1 MYILKLSKCMRNR
14 RRKIYDDGDF
24 KEVVK
29 NFYTLISDINKS
41 KLSLILISY
50 K

>member
-1 MYILKLSKCMRNR
+1 MRSR

-29 NFYTLISDINKS
+29 NFYALISEINKS
-41 KLSLILISY
+41 TIFIQ
-50 K
+50 